1 MVHRPER
8 LADIVT
14 LGRKYH
20 LEPKRMR
27 FVHPYIGSSAN
38 MVLLEAVKGGGVQLT
53 VEKPLIVYREK
64 QMFSDEIREIYGFS
78 R

>member
-1 MVHRPER
+1 
-8 LADIVT
+8 
-14 LGRKYH
+14 
-20 LEPKRMR
+20 
-27 FVHPYIGSSAN
+27 